1 MIPSSFFLKGTW
13 RGDGLLRCVENFP
26 TVPATRGHSRVG
38 VDEIQMQL
46 GPEQSSILVTHVLE
60 RDPRGPR
67 STSLAAQQRSRSA
80 PRPRPGPRPRADSL
94 CCEHVLPLAAG
105 PRSSPC
111 TGCVPDFRQ
120 HLISQACCRS
130 WIHLV
135 RLRRLS

>member
-13 RGDGLLRCVENFP
+13 RGDGQESSPLCGNFP

-67 STSLAAQQRSRSA
+67 STSLGAQQRSAQLHAHVQAHAHARTPCAASTCSSW
-80 PRPRPGPRPRADSL
+80 RPDREAHPALS
-94 CCEHVLPLAAG
+94 V
-105 PRSSPC
+105 
-111 TGCVPDFRQ
+111 
-120 HLISQACCRS
+120 SQTLGS
-130 WIHLV
+130 I
-135 RLRRLS
+135 